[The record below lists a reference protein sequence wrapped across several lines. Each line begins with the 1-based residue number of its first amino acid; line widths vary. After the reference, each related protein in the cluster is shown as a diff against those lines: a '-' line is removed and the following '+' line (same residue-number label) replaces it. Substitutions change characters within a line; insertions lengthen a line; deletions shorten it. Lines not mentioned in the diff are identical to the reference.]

1 MWPWG
6 EPPSGSSPSSRLG
19 TRPRSA
25 TPSGPSS
32 ATGRV
37 DRCVVVD
44 DGSTDDTAARARA
57 AGATTLILPV
67 NWGKGDAVRF
77 AVEQFDDADV
87 YLLVDAD
94 LGSTAHHTVRLL
106 DPVLDEHR
114 RRRHR
119 DVPSGG
125 GRGGFGVVKR
135 AAGWVVRR
143 TSGYSPVEPLSGQ
156 RAVRG
161 DLLRRLV
168 LAPRFGLEVAMTID
182 ATRAGARIV
191 EIAFPVDHE
200 HTGRT
205 WRGFAHRGGQAVDI
219 ARGAVGRIGSSRG
232 RRAAFALMAT
242 LLIVAV
248 TLPALARDRGGDALG
263 AGIGRRPI
271 VLVTVTNTSLA
282 DLDRHVLPNVSHLM
296 ASTGGALT
304 PRHLG
309 RTRGPTVGVRIAGR
323 RRARGHDPPAGRLAG
338 PSARRPSRPT

>member
-1 MWPWG
+1 M
-6 EPPSGSSPSSRLG
+6 
-19 TRPRSA
+19 
-25 TPSGPSS
+25 
-32 ATGRV
+32 
-37 DRCVVVD
+37 VD
-44 DGSTDDTAARARA
+44 DGSTDDTASRASA

-106 DPVLDEHR
+106 DPVLDDTA
-114 RRRHR
+114 
-119 DVPSGG
+119 DVAIATFPPAA
-125 GRGGFGVVKR
+125 GRGGFGVVKS

-168 LAPRFGLEVAMTID
+168 LAPRFGLEVAMTIN
-182 ATRAGARIV
+182 TTHAGARIV
-191 EIAFPVDHE
+191 EIALPVDHE

-232 RRAAFALMAT
+232 RRAAFALMAA

-296 ASTGGALT
+296 LSTGGALH
-304 PRHLG
+304 PAHLG
-309 RTRGPTVGVRIAGR
+309 RTRGPTLRVRIAGR
-323 RRARGHDPPAGRLAG
+323 RRARGHDAPTGGAD